1 MTFQDA
7 INTCLRQKYATFS
20 GRASR
25 SEYWWFGLGFM
36 LYMLAATALFF
47 LVNGATGGFG
57 MDRGISVLGGL
68 IGAVAAIGYLAL
80 IVPAI
85 AVTVRRFHDYNLS
98 GWWVLAGLVLSALP
112 MIGIIASIAMFVIS
126 VLKGTNGDNRFG
138 PDPLAAQIPSDAG
151 PIL

>member
-7 INTCLRQKYATFS
+7 VNTCLRQKYATFS

-25 SEYWWFGLGFM
+25 SEYWWFGLAYVLFI
-36 LYMLAATALFF
+36 LAAAVLFF
-47 LVNGATGGFG
+47 LVNGATGFG
-57 MDRGISVLGGL
+57 NDSGISVLGGL

-80 IVPAI
+80 IIPSI

-112 MIGIIASIAMFVIS
+112 VVGWIAAIAMCVVA
-126 VLKGTNGDNRFG
+126 VLKGTDGDNRFG
-138 PDPLAAQIPSDAG
+138 PDPLAAQVPADSG